1 MLDENELSDVLG
13 KLVEYQK
20 GTGEKNTLIMLAL
33 LNLLSIINNLDRME
47 GKANQSNSPLG
58 QLPFNPAM
66 LLSLLGGGQ
75 SSGQGKGQG
84 FDLSSLMGLLG
95 NFLGGMPGGGTTSPP
110 QPQGSKQE
118 KPATGIPVGK
128 NAGKMK
134 VEKNVTHPTNKGGQQ
149 VKSKDRPQA
158 KNHAKSQPPGGQDA
172 KPKKPEVIKWDFG
185 DKEQG

>member
-1 MLDENELSDVLG
+1 MLDENELSAVLG

-33 LNLLSIINNLDRME
+33 LNLLGIVSNLDRME

-95 NFLGGMPGGGTTSPP
+95 NFLGGMPGGGMMP
-110 QPQGSKQE
+110 QQPHHQDAKQD
-118 KPATGIPVGK
+118 KSATETPVGK
-128 NAGKMK
+128 KAGKMK
-134 VEKNVTHPTNKGGQQ
+134 VEKNVSQPQTPNPA
-149 VKSKDRPQA
+149 KSKQT
-158 KNHAKSQPPGGQDA
+158 GGKDD
-172 KPKKPEVIKWDFG
+172 KPKKSEVIKWDFG